1 MAAHDDRQPGGDL
14 MAVTMRDVARA
25 AGVSPKTVSNVM
37 NGYPYIRDE
46 TRTRVLA
53 AIDTLGYRMNISARN
68 LKSGRTGVIAL
79 AVPELSNPYFAELAD
94 EVIEAAGAHGL
105 TVMIE
110 TTGADRDRELTALAR
125 PRGHLV
131 DGLLYSP
138 LGLGPEDVDEL
149 QTSTPIVLL
158 GERIF
163 HGPVDHVMI
172 DNVEGTKAVVRHLL
186 DQGRRRIAV
195 LGIRPGEQV
204 GTAAIRYAAYAET
217 LTQYGV
223 PVPAELAV
231 SGGAWR
237 RSSGAQAIAELLDRE
252 AEFDAVFALNDLLAL
267 GAVRGLAGRGIRV
280 PEDVAVAGFDNIDES
295 AYSSPT
301 LTTVDAGRVQI
312 ARTAVDLLVRRMS
325 GDDSTPEEIV
335 APYQLHIRESTS

>member
-1 MAAHDDRQPGGDL
+1 

-37 NGYPYIRDE
+37 NGYPYIREE
-46 TRTRVLA
+46 TRTKVLE
-53 AIDTLGYRMNISARN
+53 AIDALDYRMNISARN

-94 EVIEAAGAHGL
+94 ATIEAAGRHGL

-110 TTGADRDRELTALAR
+110 TTGADRERELSALAR

-149 QTSTPIVLL
+149 KTSTPMVLL

-172 DNVEGTKAVVRHLL
+172 DNVDGTKAVIRHLL

-195 LGIRPGEQV
+195 IGVRPGEQV
-204 GTAAIRYAAYAET
+204 GTAAIRYDAYTSTLAE
-217 LTQYGV
+217 YGV
-223 PVPAELAV
+223 PVVAELAV
-231 SGGAWR
+231 PGGAWR
-237 RSSGAQAIAELLDRE
+237 RSSGADAVRELLERGV
-252 AEFDAVFALNDLLAL
+252 EFDAVFALNDLLAL
-267 GAVRGLAGRGIRV
+267 GAMRALIGRGVRV

-295 AYSSPT
+295 AFSSPA
-301 LTTVDAGRVQI
+301 LTTVDAGRIQI
-312 ARTAVDLLVRRMS
+312 AQTAVDLLVRRLG
-325 GDDSTPEEIV
+325 GDDAVPAEIV
-335 APYQLHIRESTS
+335 APYELHLRESTGAQPTSG

>member
-1 MAAHDDRQPGGDL
+1 
-14 MAVTMRDVARA
+14 
-25 AGVSPKTVSNVM
+25 VM
-37 NGYPYIRDE
+37 NGYPYIREE
-46 TRTRVLA
+46 TRTKVLA
-53 AIDTLGYRMNISARN
+53 AIDDLGYRMNISARN

-94 EVIEAAGAHGL
+94 ATIEAAGDHGL

-110 TTGADRDRELTALAR
+110 TTGADRERELTALAR

-149 QTSTPIVLL
+149 RTHTPIVLL

-172 DNVEGTKAVVRHLL
+172 DNVNGTKAVVRHLL

-195 LGIRPGEQV
+195 IGGRPGEQV
-204 GTAAIRYAAYAET
+204 GTAAIRYDAYTET
-217 LTQYGV
+217 LAEYGV

-237 RSSGAQAIAELLDRE
+237 RSSGAEAVAELLARE

-267 GAVRGLAGRGIRV
+267 GAIRALAADGVRI

-295 AYSSPT
+295 GYSSPT

-312 ARTAVDLLVRRMS
+312 ARTAVELLVRRMA

-335 APYQLHIRESTS
+335 APYALHIRQSTAG

>member
-1 MAAHDDRQPGGDL
+1 
-14 MAVTMRDVARA
+14 MAVTMRDVARE

-37 NGYPYIRDE
+37 NGYPYIRAE
-46 TRTRVLA
+46 TRTKVLA
-53 AIDTLGYRMNISARN
+53 AIEALGYRMNLSARN

-79 AVPELSNPYFAELAD
+79 AVPELTNPYFAELAD
-94 EVIEAAGAHGL
+94 AAIAAAGDHGL

-110 TTGADRDRELTALAR
+110 TTGADRERELTALAR

-149 QTSTPIVLL
+149 NTSTPMVLL

-195 LGIRPGEQV
+195 IGVRPGEKV
-204 GTAAIRYAAYAET
+204 GTAAIRYDAYAET
-217 LTQYGV
+217 LTEYGV
-223 PVPAELAV
+223 PVPLELTV
-231 SGGAWR
+231 SGGNWH
-237 RSSGAQAIAELLDRE
+237 RSSGADAIAELL
-252 AEFDAVFALNDLLAL
+252 ATGPEFDAVLALNDVLAL
-267 GAVRGLAGRGIRV
+267 GAIRALTARGIRV
-280 PEDVAVAGFDNIDES
+280 PDDVAVAGFDNIDEAS
-295 AYSSPT
+295 FSSPT
-301 LTTVDAGRVQI
+301 LTTVDPNRVHI
-312 ARTAVDLLVRRMS
+312 ARTAVDLLVQRMA
-325 GDDSTPEEIV
+325 GDTSEHREIV
-335 APYQLHIRESTS
+335 APYALHTRESTLGAH